1 MTYKVK
7 YEEHKVYFLTFFDKA
22 DFEEWE
28 ENPFIYQLEPEQV
41 NLSKSNI
48 NVTELEEDK

>member
-28 ENPFIYQLEPEQV
+28 ENPFISELQPEQV
-41 NLSKSNI
+41 ELSKLNI
-48 NVTELEEDK
+48 DITELEDSK